1 MTPPRDGAGADVLV
15 WGLEDN
21 GKFSVKSAYALLKD
35 FRLDEQNGQWQKVWK
50 WQGPNKI
57 KHFMWIVMQGKL
69 LTNRERMRRHLAASD
84 ICSACSQGAETLD
97 HLFRSCRFAREVWS
111 ACLPDVLSPEQQR
124 LNFQDWW
131 ISNVGN
137 ACLNPTFGVAA
148 WLIWKRRNKSI
159 FENVVESTAEVC
171 NQVKFWVLLLSSSWK
186 AGQLGREAPGSA
198 RQTQLIGWRP
208 ADEGWFTLDSDGSL
222 YVQNSRAAAGGLIRD
237 WEVQLT
243 HVYREAN
250 CAADHLANLGHSFV
264 IGMYLFD
271 FPDASLAHW
280 LRYDLIG
287 VALPR
292 VTLFHP
298 KKIQIE
304 NLRNLKKPNKIV
316 TIPTT
321 WTPPMSNE
329 STIS

>member
-1 MTPPRDGAGADVLV
+1 
-15 WGLEDN
+15 
-21 GKFSVKSAYALLKD
+21 
-35 FRLDEQNGQWQKVWK
+35 
-50 WQGPNKI
+50 
-57 KHFMWIVMQGKL
+57 
-69 LTNRERMRRHLAASD
+69 MRRHLAASD

-237 WEVQLT
+237 SGGNLISSYVINLGSCSIMRAELRGIIEGM
-243 HVYREAN
+243 REAN
-250 CAADHLANLGHSFV
+250 YAADYLANLGHSV
-264 IGMYLFD
+264 DLGTHICQS
-271 FPDASLAHW
+271 PDNTLLYW

-287 VALPR
+287 VSTPR
-292 VTLFHP
+292 F
-298 KKIQIE
+298 I
-304 NLRNLKKPNKIV
+304 NN
-316 TIPTT
+316 
-321 WTPPMSNE
+321 
-329 STIS
+329 IS